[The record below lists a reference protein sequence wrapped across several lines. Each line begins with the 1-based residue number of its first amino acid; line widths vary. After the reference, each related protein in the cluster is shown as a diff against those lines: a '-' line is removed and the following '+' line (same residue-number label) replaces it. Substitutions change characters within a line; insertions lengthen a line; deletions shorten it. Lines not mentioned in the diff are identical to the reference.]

1 MIQTISDGKQ
11 VRSSIPLKQDV
22 LILGGGVS
30 GITIAMVLARAG
42 VHVTIIEKGINL
54 GGSLRQLHIF
64 HDSTEGAD
72 RWLAGIISRIGE
84 TENIAIIS
92 QAELCDLQGHFGSFR
107 AKIMKADGETF
118 LLSPAII
125 VAATGYITRREA
137 PGMPAAETGIIYL
150 PDMERLIAEAT
161 GDGLS
166 CNGRPVASVIF
177 LLDAVNE
184 DMKIDSINILK
195 QAIILC
201 RRFNCQVSV
210 LCRELK
216 VSFAGGERLYRKARE
231 EGALFFK
238 YDILPEFF
246 TEDGRICVA
255 LPDDASRNKEAP
267 ERINIKSDVIV
278 LPETCLPGAET
289 DKLCRI
295 LRTPLGKGGYFMDDN
310 PQFLRV
316 RSNRR
321 GIFLVGA
328 CRFPQELTETQ
339 REAEAAAQEIIALLL
354 PGVYRYGPLVAEV
367 DARKCALCYTCPRL
381 CPHSAIDIEKYA
393 KRNVYQTFD
402 NGAENM
408 GYAARVEPS
417 ACYGCGICVAE
428 CPARAIILRGEA
440 SHFHLGQ

>member
-1 MIQTISDGKQ
+1 MIQTISDGRQ
-11 VRSSIPLKQDV
+11 VTASIPLKQDV

-30 GITIAMVLARAG
+30 GITTAIALAGAG

-54 GGSLRQLHIF
+54 GGSLRQLRIF
-64 HDSTEGAD
+64 HDSDEGAD
-72 RWLAGIISRIGE
+72 RWLSGIISRMGE
-84 TENIAIIS
+84 AENIAIIS
-92 QAELCDLQGHFGSFR
+92 QAELCELQGHFGSFR
-107 AKIMKADGETF
+107 AKIRKADGETF
-118 LLSPAII
+118 QLSPAII
-125 VAATGYITRREA
+125 VAATGYITQREA
-137 PGMPAAETGIIYL
+137 PDIPAAAKGIIYL

-161 GDGLS
+161 GDELAW
-166 CNGRPVASVIF
+166 NGRPVASVIF
-177 LLDAVNE
+177 LLDAVNG
-184 DMKIDSINILK
+184 DIKIDSVNILK

-210 LCRELK
+210 LCRDLK

-238 YDILPEFF
+238 YDVPPEFF
-246 TEDGRICVA
+246 LENGRICVA
-255 LPDDASRNKEAP
+255 LPDDASLNKEAP
-267 ERINIKSDVIV
+267 ERINVKSDMIV

-289 DKLCRI
+289 DKLCKM

-310 PQFLRV
+310 PQFLRI

-328 CRFPQELTETQ
+328 CRFPRELTETQ
-339 REAEAAAQEIIALLL
+339 REAEATAQEIIALLL
-354 PGVYRYGPLVAEV
+354 PGVYRCGPVVAEV
-367 DARKCALCYTCPRL
+367 DAGKCALCYTCPRL
-381 CPHSAIDIEKYA
+381 CPHSAIDIKKYA
-393 KRNVYQTFD
+393 ERNVYQTFN

-408 GYAARVEPS
+408 AYAARVEPA

-440 SHFHLGQ
+440 SHFHLK